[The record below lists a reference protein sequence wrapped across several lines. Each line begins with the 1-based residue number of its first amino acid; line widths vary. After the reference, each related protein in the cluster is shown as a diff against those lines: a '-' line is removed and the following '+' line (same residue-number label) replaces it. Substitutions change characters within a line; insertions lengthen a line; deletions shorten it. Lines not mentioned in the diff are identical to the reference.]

1 MYTCDF
7 WEYGT
12 QLFLMQIIIFL
23 KLQQTENSYRCRM
36 NDIGGEKQRN
46 VERKFCCTVV
56 ASCSDYCSNWHTDHF
71 LLYGSRNCYLFTHTT
86 SRECHWITVIVLSL
100 IFRIIKVEYIQDGA
114 SFLIGVLTLF
124 FIPATVGVIDY
135 PELMSITGLLIIL
148 AVIASTLISIYVT
161 GLLTQLIEKKEL
173 KKKEETESIVEE
185 GKGELT
191 VD

>member
-1 MYTCDF
+1 MKSGEMLNENFATI
-7 WEYGT
+7 
-12 QLFLMQIIIFL
+12 LLRVVRIIF
-23 KLQQTENSYRCRM
+23 Q
-36 NDIGGEKQRN
+36 IGILTIFYYMG
-46 VERKFCCTVV
+46 VGIVTYLHIPLPGSVIG
-56 ASCSDYCSNWHTDHF
+56 
-71 LLYGSRNCYLFTHTT
+71 LLLL
-86 SRECHWITVIVLSL
+86 VLSL
-100 IFRIIKVEYIQDGA
+100 IFKIIKVEYIQDGA

-161 GLLTQLIEKKEL
+161 GLLTQIIEKKEL
-173 KKKEETESIVEE
+173 KKKEGTESIVEE

>member
-1 MYTCDF
+1 MGVGIVTYLHIPLP
-7 WEYGT
+7 G
-12 QLFLMQIIIFL
+12 
-23 KLQQTENSYRCRM
+23 SV
-36 NDIGGEKQRN
+36 IG
-46 VERKFCCTVV
+46 
-56 ASCSDYCSNWHTDHF
+56 
-71 LLYGSRNCYLFTHTT
+71 LLLL
-86 SRECHWITVIVLSL
+86 VLSL
-100 IFRIIKVEYIQDGA
+100 IFKIIKVEYIQDGA

-173 KKKEETESIVEE
+173 KKKEGTESIIEE